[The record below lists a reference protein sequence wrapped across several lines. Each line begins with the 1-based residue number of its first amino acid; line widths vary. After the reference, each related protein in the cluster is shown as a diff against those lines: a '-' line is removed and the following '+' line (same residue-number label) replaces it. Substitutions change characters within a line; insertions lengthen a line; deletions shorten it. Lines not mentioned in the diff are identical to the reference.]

1 MTLYKEIEEII
12 ENKREDYFQENNTV
26 DTKKRNSLFK
36 KNLSKVGSMLDIS
49 FIYILLTGLLLKL
62 NIDAFITPNDG
73 PEWYGLFIAISLME
87 SLIPTALTGLAF
99 YYMTKKLYEKTGV
112 FFSLGYMFFKCSNKK
127 YKKSAFKKV
136 MHESSIY
143 ENIDADFMH
152 KVSPYVKKEDMQ
164 RFLVKYKKEP
174 TYANFISFAKEKE
187 YLEEKRQKQKDE
199 ESVKELIGSIY
210 NKE

>member
-36 KNLSKVGSMLDIS
+36 EKLSKSGSMLDIS
-49 FIYILLTGLLLKL
+49 FIYLLITGFILKL

-73 PEWYGLFIAISLME
+73 PEWYGLF
-87 SLIPTALTGLAF
+87 LAF
-99 YYMTKKLYEKTGV
+99 SFAGAIFPSIFIGFIFCHIIKTLYEKTGLL
-112 FFSLGYMFFKCSNKK
+112 FSSGYMFFKLNNKK
-127 YKKSAFKKV
+127 YKKSAFKKI
-136 MHESSIY
+136 MYESLSD

-152 KVSPYVKKEDMQ
+152 KVSPYIKKEDMQ
-164 RFLVKYKKEP
+164 TFLVKYKKNP
-174 TYANFISFAKEKE
+174 TYANFIIFAADKE
-187 YLEEKRQKQKDE
+187 YLEEKRQKQRDE
-199 ESVKELIGSIY
+199 ESVKALIGSIY